1 MTDFKVVPAVTDE
14 QIAEVAGLADIIWHE
29 HFTPIIGEEQVE
41 YMVEKFQ
48 SCPALKD
55 QIANGYEYFQIY
67 NDNTFCGYIGIHAEE
82 EALFLSKLYL
92 SAQSRGQHLATKAFA
107 FLKTL
112 CRERGLK
119 KIWLTCNKYNS
130 HTLDVY
136 HHLGLTTV
144 RSQVADIGNGFVM
157 DDYILECPVE
167 L

>member
-1 MTDFKVVPAVTDE
+1 MADFKAVLATTDG
-14 QIAEVAGLADIIWHE
+14 QIAEIADLAAIIWHE
-29 HFTPIIGEEQVE
+29 HFTPIIGTAQVE

-48 SCPALKD
+48 SCNALKE
-55 QIANGYEYFQIY
+55 QIENGYEYYQIY
-67 NDNTFCGYIGIHAEE
+67 SDNKFSGYIGIHAEDG
-82 EALFLSKLYL
+82 ALFLSKLYL
-92 SAQSRGQHLATKAFA
+92 SAECRGQHLATKAFE

-112 CRERGLK
+112 CRERKLN

-167 L
+167 